1 MKFSAATVLSMAAVQ
16 ALAGDV
22 RENTGYILS
31 CSRSMYKGGNA
42 QGYFNDFY
50 KKTCQNADCGDMSAP
65 AVGAEVVS
73 GTCLECPIDLD
84 LNSVPNCQLLPIS

>member
-1 MKFSAATVLSMAAVQ
+1 MKFSAATILSMAAAP

-22 RENTGYILS
+22 RGNTGYILS